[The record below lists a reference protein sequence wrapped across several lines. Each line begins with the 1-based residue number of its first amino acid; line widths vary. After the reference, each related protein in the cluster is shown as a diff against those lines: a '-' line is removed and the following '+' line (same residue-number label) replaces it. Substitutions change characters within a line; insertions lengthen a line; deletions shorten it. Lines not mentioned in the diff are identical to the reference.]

1 MRITREDEAR
11 RRTKNAER
19 SAKRV
24 KRRFAFKPDVYGTR
38 EVALDISRAC
48 SAPELG
54 RYCRRSGASPRSLKL
69 DSLGTMD
76 LFRWHLPV
84 TSKQPIFT
92 RFAGRRYVEET
103 LIQTLF
109 LRTIDF

>member
-1 MRITREDEAR
+1 MRVTREDEAR

-54 RYCRRSGASPRSLKL
+54 MVLSQKWRLATLSKIRFPR
-69 DSLGTMD
+69 DNGP
-76 LFRWHLPV
+76 LPMAPARHFK
-84 TSKQPIFT
+84 TT
-92 RFAGRRYVEET
+92 
-103 LIQTLF
+103 
-109 LRTIDF
+109 DFH